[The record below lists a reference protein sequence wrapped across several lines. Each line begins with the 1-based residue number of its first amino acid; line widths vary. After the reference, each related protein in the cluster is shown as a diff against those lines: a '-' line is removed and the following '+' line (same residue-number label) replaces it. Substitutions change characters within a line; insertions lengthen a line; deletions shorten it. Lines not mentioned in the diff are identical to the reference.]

1 METRANNRLITRLIT
16 TKSARAKAAFPA
28 AAATVSLRLDGVGLL
43 LALLLVTCCLPASL
57 RAQDVITTIAGN
69 VGGEN
74 VAGAS
79 FNLPTG
85 VAVDSLGDLYVADT
99 NNCVV
104 WEVTNGV
111 STVIAGIQGNCT
123 PGAGSGALQSLAHPI
138 DVAFCGSNLYFATHG
153 YDPLLSGQSLST
165 AIAGG
170 VYEIEISNGTF
181 STLPMPP
188 TPINSTS
195 PLFPVALACDSN
207 GDVYLASY
215 FYPPSVLPAGSVD
228 EIQAGNPTTKNLI
241 QQAGTVYSGITV
253 DSDGGVFVL
262 ATTGTSVG
270 WLGTTLFGETGFID
284 RVSNGATTPVFTV
297 DDGFPNT
304 SRLISNGLGN
314 FLLTIAASD
323 TKPTVFVQAAPG
335 NVVAGNGIAGF
346 KDGVQATLG
355 ELNNATGLAVDAC
368 GSIYVADSGN
378 NAIRKILNP
387 DTAGT
392 SACASG
398 AAPSGPSPTLY
409 ASLNIVQGNGQI
421 TAPGSVTFYSAEGI
435 QNCTTQCTTALGG
448 EVFF

>member
-1 METRANNRLITRLIT
+1 
-16 TKSARAKAAFPA
+16 
-28 AAATVSLRLDGVGLL
+28 
-43 LALLLVTCCLPASL
+43 
-57 RAQDVITTIAGN
+57 
-69 VGGEN
+69 
-74 VAGAS
+74 
-79 FNLPTG
+79 
-85 VAVDSLGDLYVADT
+85 
-99 NNCVV
+99 
-104 WEVTNGV
+104 
-111 STVIAGIQGNCT
+111 
-123 PGAGSGALQSLAHPI
+123 
-138 DVAFCGSNLYFATHG
+138 
-153 YDPLLSGQSLST
+153 
-165 AIAGG
+165 
-170 VYEIEISNGTF
+170 
-181 STLPMPP
+181 MPP

-262 ATTGTSVG
+262 STTETSVG

-284 RVSNGATTPVFTV
+284 RVSNGTTTPAFTSTTV
-297 DDGFPNT
+297 SNT

-323 TKPTVFVQAAPG
+323 SKPTVFVQAAPG
-335 NVVAGNGIAGF
+335 NAVAGNGIANF

-355 ELNNATGLAVDAC
+355 ELNSPSGLAVDAC

-378 NAIRKILNP
+378 NVIRKILNP
-387 DTAGT
+387 NTAGT

-398 AAPSGPSPTLY
+398 APPTGPFPALT

-421 TAPGSVTFYSAEGI
+421 TAPGSVTFYLTEGI
-435 QNCTTQCTTALGG
+435 QNCTTQCTTAGLRGRGVFLLVLNRVVHFGNLYRFDSLRRRRRWQRLRSSPRATLRETPVTRLVPDRLDLLRGRGVLQSAVSAGYDGIREGNGLWGELHRLG
-448 EVFF
+448 VPNIPVHLCPWH